1 MIGYFSASC
10 NWSSSK
16 LILAYLSYIKSIC
29 GRHRSKCR
37 DKLGLR
43 VPILLKSV
51 LTVVVVLIT
60 LSSLVSPA
68 LIHTRLLAQSSPDF
82 SSEYSSGD
90 VQVLPTSLAWY
101 TWINING
108 THTIFLALHSTQYP
122 SPVSAFV
129 GESYN
134 TSTNA
139 RVFVANAIMAIE
151 AYNDTDGN
159 GILDANYAAGQTEL
173 LWTIMMNASQT
184 FTPTPVTKTSVN
196 NVPHYRWGVTYGSVQ
211 AILLKNATGVA
222 GSPYSGGLPVSY
234 LNIDHFTLAY
244 DYSIAGNAT
253 FLKTS
258 YEIGNMT
265 LAPPTSPNVTLK
277 GLSLSLL
284 HFTLAVSSSPYLVTA
299 NTSPYNSQTNSTTSK
314 VNVAKVSIANSLAYE
329 FLFNDNY
336 TLLTNPPVSLRTVY
350 AAVPSNSLPTGALQ
364 GSGTQDII
372 RVQDYVRA
380 ALPSIAGLPS
390 SSDLNVNTSRL
401 MYRISYPT
409 WGGIGLKHDPTYV
422 AYYVPHLLTV
432 STPVPG
438 FPMIIIYVA
447 AGLAV
452 AVTASAVLIVKRTR
466 KNPARRKSTRI
477 RSSASNYFS
486 HQHHSVA
493 RAERTEWTES

>member
-1 MIGYFSASC
+1 VEKIS
-10 NWSSSK
+10 
-16 LILAYLSYIKSIC
+16 
-29 GRHRSKCR
+29 
-37 DKLGLR
+37 LR
-43 VPILLKSV
+43 VRILSKSAV
-51 LTVVVVLIT
+51 TVVIVVIA
-60 LSSLVSPA
+60 LSAVVSPA
-68 LIHTRLLAQSSPDF
+68 LIPTRLLAQSSSVDF
-82 SSEYSSGD
+82 SQEYSSGD
-90 VQVLPTSLAWY
+90 VQVLPYSLAWY

-151 AYNDTDGN
+151 VYNDTDGN
-159 GILDANYAAGQTEL
+159 GILDANYATGQTEL

-184 FTPTPVTKTSVN
+184 FSPTPVTKTSIN
-196 NVPHYRWGVTYGSVQ
+196 NVPHYSWGVTYGSVQ
-211 AILLKNATGVA
+211 AILLKNTPGVL
-222 GSPYSGGLPVSY
+222 GSPYSGGLPASY

-244 DYSIAGNAT
+244 DYSIVGNAT

-265 LAPPTSPNVTLK
+265 LVPPISPNVTLT

-284 HFTLAVSSSPYLVTA
+284 HFTLAVSSSPYGVIA
-299 NTSPYNSQTNSTTSK
+299 NTSPYNSQTNSTSSK
-314 VNVAKVSIANSLAYE
+314 VDVAKVSIANSLAYE

-364 GSGTQDII
+364 GSGTQDLI
-372 RVQDYVRA
+372 RVQDYVKD

-401 MYRISYPT
+401 IYRISYPT
-409 WGGIGLKHDPTYV
+409 WGGTGIKHDPTYV
-422 AYYVPHLLTV
+422 AYYVPTL
-432 STPVPG
+432 STLPPNCCSA
-438 FPMIIIYVA
+438 IIIYPALALAAVA
-447 AGLAV
+447 AVIAFL
-452 AVTASAVLIVKRTR
+452 LIKRTR
-466 KNPARRKSTRI
+466 RP
-477 RSSASNYFS
+477 
-486 HQHHSVA
+486 
-493 RAERTEWTES
+493 RAQSE